1 MIFGIWAFFFI
12 VQTTPHGT
20 FRWIILAFQEW
31 SYLANCLIQM
41 LSMFVHQVN
50 PNIIAWFIKPCVNQN
65 LTMSSQLEKLYTFCA
80 KKYRLYT
87 KSEYFEKYAL
97 FVHIFCIFFCIQ
109 KSMHFLCTFS
119 AYKSVHTYMFLKIV
133 HFFCI
138 KYDFN
143 FVKNSL
149 FF

>member
-1 MIFGIWAFFFI
+1 MIFGAFFFI

-87 KSEYFEKYAL
+87 KSEYLEKYAL
-97 FVHIFCIFFCIQ
+97 FVHIFCKQKSAQ
-109 KSMHFLCTFS
+109 KSMHFLCTFF
-119 AYKSVHTYMFLKIV
+119 AYKKVHKKVCTFCAHFL
-133 HFFCI
+133 HFFLHT
-138 KYDFN
+138 K
-143 FVKNSL
+143 KNAL
-149 FF
+149 